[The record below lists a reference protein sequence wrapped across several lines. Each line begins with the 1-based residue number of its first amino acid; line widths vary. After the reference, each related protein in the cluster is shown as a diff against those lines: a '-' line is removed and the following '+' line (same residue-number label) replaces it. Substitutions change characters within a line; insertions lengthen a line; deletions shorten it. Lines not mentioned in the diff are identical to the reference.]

1 MAISKLQ
8 QRVRDYLGAHHVAT
22 LATTGSD
29 GPWAAAVFYVSDGY
43 TLYFLSS
50 PGTRHCGNLKQ
61 DPRVAVTIQEDYSGW
76 KEIKG
81 IQLEGRVRELAG
93 AEETEAR
100 RLYAEKYPLIGQLAM
115 MPDAIVKALA
125 RVRWYRLDPARMYF
139 IDNSAA
145 FGQRDEVKLDA
156 G

>member
-8 QRVRDYLGAHHVAT
+8 QRVRDYLAAHHVAT
-22 LATTGSD
+22 LATMGSD

-50 PGTRHCGNLKQ
+50 PSTRHCTNLKR
-61 DPRVAVTIQEDYSGW
+61 DPRVAVTIQDDCSGW

-81 IQLEGRVRELAG
+81 IQLEGGVRELSG
-93 AEETEAR
+93 AEETAAR
-100 RLYAEKYPLIGQLAM
+100 RLYAEKYPLVGQLSLV
-115 MPDAIVKALA
+115 PDAIVKALA
-125 RVRWYRLDPARMYF
+125 RVRWFRLDPARLYF

-145 FGQRDEVKLDA
+145 FGQRDEIKLDA